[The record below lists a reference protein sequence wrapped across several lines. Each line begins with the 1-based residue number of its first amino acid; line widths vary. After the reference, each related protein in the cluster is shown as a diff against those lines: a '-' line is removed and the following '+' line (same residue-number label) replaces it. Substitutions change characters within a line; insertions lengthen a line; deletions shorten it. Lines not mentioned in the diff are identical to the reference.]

1 MRRKGY
7 VLLEVLISAMLL
19 FLGISILSISILT
32 AGRLKRREQKIET
45 EQKFKA
51 KISMTISE
59 EMEPITGS
67 GYLND
72 QGKVRSVRVE
82 EYEDQKRYDVDGI
95 NDGNGT
101 CGSRG
106 SGIDPHCDERK
117 KNREKKH
124 GADCRPNGGRRCI

>member
-32 AGRLKRREQKIET
+32 SGRLKRREQKNET
-45 EQKFKA
+45 EQRLKA

-59 EMEPITGS
+59 EREPITGS
-67 GYLND
+67 GYLID

-82 EYEDQKRYDVDGI
+82 EYENQKRYDVD
-95 NDGNGT
+95 
-101 CGSRG
+101 
-106 SGIDPHCDERK
+106 
-117 KNREKKH
+117 
-124 GADCRPNGGRRCI
+124 

>member
-59 EMEPITGS
+59 EMETIIGS
-67 GYLND
+67 GYLID
-72 QGKVRSVRVE
+72 QGNVRSIRVE
-82 EYEDQKRYDVDGI
+82 EYEDQKRYNVD
-95 NDGNGT
+95 
-101 CGSRG
+101 
-106 SGIDPHCDERK
+106 
-117 KNREKKH
+117 
-124 GADCRPNGGRRCI
+124 

>member
-59 EMEPITGS
+59 EMEPIIGS
-67 GYLND
+67 GYLID
-72 QGKVRSVRVE
+72 QENVRSIRVE
-82 EYEDQKRYDVDGI
+82 EYEDQKRYNVD
-95 NDGNGT
+95 
-101 CGSRG
+101 
-106 SGIDPHCDERK
+106 
-117 KNREKKH
+117 
-124 GADCRPNGGRRCI
+124 

>member
-1 MRRKGY
+1 MGIISVWATIIGGSKMRRKGY

-59 EMEPITGS
+59 EMEPIIGS
-67 GYLND
+67 GYLID
-72 QGKVRSVRVE
+72 QGNVRSIRVE
-82 EYEDQKRYDVDGI
+82 EYEDQKRYDVD
-95 NDGNGT
+95 
-101 CGSRG
+101 
-106 SGIDPHCDERK
+106 
-117 KNREKKH
+117 
-124 GADCRPNGGRRCI
+124 

>member
-7 VLLEVLISAMLL
+7 VLLEVLISALLL

-32 AGRLKRREQKIET
+32 AGRLKRQEQKIET

-59 EMEPITGS
+59 EMEPITSS
-67 GYLND
+67 GYLID

-82 EYEDQKRYDVDGI
+82 KYEDQKRYDVD
-95 NDGNGT
+95 
-101 CGSRG
+101 
-106 SGIDPHCDERK
+106 
-117 KNREKKH
+117 
-124 GADCRPNGGRRCI
+124 

>member
-7 VLLEVLISAMLL
+7 VLLEVLISALLL

-32 AGRLKRREQKIET
+32 AGRLKRQEQKIET

-67 GYLND
+67 GYLID
-72 QGKVRSVRVE
+72 QGNVRSVRGE
-82 EYEDQKRYDVDGI
+82 TYDDQKRYDVD
-95 NDGNGT
+95 
-101 CGSRG
+101 
-106 SGIDPHCDERK
+106 
-117 KNREKKH
+117 
-124 GADCRPNGGRRCI
+124 